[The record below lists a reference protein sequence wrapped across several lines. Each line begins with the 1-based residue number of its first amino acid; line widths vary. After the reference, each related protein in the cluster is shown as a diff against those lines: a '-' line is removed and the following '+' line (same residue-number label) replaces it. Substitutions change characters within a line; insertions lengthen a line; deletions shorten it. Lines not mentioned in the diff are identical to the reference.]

1 MSFVFDSLDNQSPYI
16 HTEQDYDDDVVM
28 DGYLKYKYKQEEQ
41 RENLI
46 KNYIKDKNTT
56 VDNILNYNYQRFMNG
71 QLSLAI
77 ISLIM
82 FNYNLIND

>member
-1 MSFVFDSLDNQSPYI
+1 
-16 HTEQDYDDDVVM
+16 M

-56 VDNILNYNYQRFMNG
+56 VDNIWNYNYQRFMNG